1 MRKLGFITLITIF
14 FAGSMHAQKIA
25 VVDVALILEGSTEYT
40 KAEKEIDRLSLEWRQ
55 EISLQLDD
63 VKSLYNKYQAEQ
75 VLLGDDIKAERE
87 KEIMDKE
94 AAVRELQKKRFGPDG
109 DLFSKRQN
117 LTAPVQDKVFAA
129 IEDFANDRGYDII
142 LDKGS
147 ATGLLFASENYDK
160 TEEIKRRLG
169 QK

>member
-1 MRKLGFITLITIF
+1 MKRTGILAIIALLFV
-14 FAGSMHAQKIA
+14 GSLQAQKIA
-25 VVDVALILEGSTEYT
+25 VVDVALILESSTDY
-40 KAEKEIDRLSLEWRQ
+40 KNAEKEIDRLSSEWRQ

-75 VLLGDDIKAERE
+75 VLLGDDIRAERE

-94 AAVRELQKKRFGPDG
+94 AAVRELQKRRFGPEG
-109 DLFSKRQN
+109 DLFSKRQE
-117 LTAPVQDKVFAA
+117 LVSPVQDKVFAA
-129 IEDFANDRGYDII
+129 IEDFAGDRGYDII

-160 TEEIKRRLG
+160 TEEVKRRLG
-169 QK
+169 L